1 MEKTALFIHGYHS
14 DSESTTGGY
23 VAEVLKEFGYKV
35 IHPTF
40 DLLDFDA
47 SLAEMKRIVKEGNVT
62 LVAAHSLGG
71 FYGYILPVDLPKIF
85 INPCLKP
92 EIEIPKLVYEGEVF
106 PEEIK
111 TSWVNAREQAKQNQ
125 SGNNILYGIFA
136 KNDELFSYADFA
148 KNELGFGYI
157 QKIEGGH
164 KPPKDELQMS
174 LGMILK
180 LQMQID
186 CN

>member
-23 VAEVLKEFGYKV
+23 VGEVLREFGYEV

-47 SLAEMKRIVKEGNVT
+47 SIAQMKQIVKEKNVT
-62 LVAAHSLGG
+62 LVASHSLGG
-71 FYGYILPVDLPKIF
+71 FYGYVLPLDLPKIF
-85 INPCLKP
+85 VNPCLKP
-92 EIEIPKLVYEGEVF
+92 EIEIPKLVFEGEIF

-111 TSWVNAREQAKQNQ
+111 SVWVNAREQAKKKQ
-125 SGNNILYGIFA
+125 SDKNILYGIFA
-136 KNDELFSYADFA
+136 KNDELFSYADYA
-148 KNELGFGYI
+148 KTELGFGCI
-157 QKIEGGH
+157 QMIEGGH

-174 LGMILK
+174 LRMLLK
-180 LQMQID
+180 LQTQID
-186 CN
+186 FK